1 MESDYM
7 NHLES
12 VPNHITN
19 IIAFTDGVVIP
30 FFLLCKSA
38 AYLSLKA
45 LLFSPKEEKKLPLN

>member
-1 MESDYM
+1 M